1 MISLNEAGCR
11 DVAFFIS
18 TLVFPK
24 LQLIGVSEFNYT
36 AESGTTFNFD
46 GNGGKATSRTF
57 GNIAYNGS
65 ITLTAETISQI
76 KESFI
81 VPAIGRASLITLSEF
96 YPLTLQAS
104 FINGKNRG
112 VSHILRDFTFL
123 QDGLTYSSS
132 DAASI
137 KQSLSFICADV
148 KEL

>member
-1 MISLNEAGCR
+1 MITLNEAGCR

-18 TLVFPK
+18 TLVLPK
-24 LQLIGVSEFNYT
+24 LQLIGVSEFSYT

-57 GNIAYNGS
+57 GNVAYSGA

-76 KESFI
+76 KESFLI
-81 VPAIGRASLITLSEF
+81 PTIGRGSLIAISEV

-123 QDGLTYSSS
+123 QDGLTYSST
-132 DAASI
+132 DASSI
-137 KQSLSFICADV
+137 KQSLNFICADV